1 MFGKIHI
8 YILLAV
14 LHCSIAIPAAAQP
27 TRTISGVFDYD
38 KACQVM
44 KAINSERQDKGL
56 VPLKM
61 EAALTNA
68 AMLRAAEFAYHIEV
82 EQARH
87 FLPGYDE
94 RPNKDDNLTLIGE
107 QRHTTQ
113 PKFEYVFLYM
123 EHDLY
128 TPYAYGGFDRIPK
141 YLKDKDKSDAFFSNK
156 MQSIGC
162 GAFISP
168 EGFYY
173 WVIFLLPDK
182 GTAGEFPNGQWSAE
196 VSIGTNRGEQTRT
209 LTQVKSDTDLTPT
222 CVEISGNFNF
232 NKAIEVVEI
241 TNKERVANGLKPCVM
256 DSVLMELA
264 MIRAAEIK
272 ALGRLSHICPNGV
285 RGEEIID
292 VHWDDVWGIHA
303 RENLGW
309 GYDGLP
315 STLVERWMH
324 SPGHRD
330 AILDAQCDR
339 MGAGECDG
347 YWVQLF
353 AKYDKHA
360 GYIKKSPVLSK
371 SSGHIDEVTVR
382 VSVVPEEKSK
392 VLRRKR
398 VRWP

>member
-1 MFGKIHI
+1 MKNSVVLT
-8 YILLAV
+8 LLLFAV
-14 LHCSIAIPAAAQP
+14 FTALAQ
-27 TRTISGVFDYD
+27 TRTINGVFDYE

-44 KAINSERQDKGL
+44 KVINSERQKKKL
-56 VPLKM
+56 APLYM
-61 EAALTNA
+61 EAALTEA
-68 AMLRAAEFAYHIEV
+68 AMLRAAEFAYRVEV
-82 EQARH
+82 EQVLKFA
-87 FLPGYDE
+87 PDYEE

-107 QRHTTQ
+107 QRHTKQ
-113 PKFEYVFLYM
+113 PKVEYVSIYM

-128 TPYAYGGFDRIPK
+128 TPNAYNGFDRIPE
-141 YLKDKDKSDAFFSNK
+141 YLKKKDKSGAFFSNK

-173 WVIFLLPDK
+173 WVVFLLPDK
-182 GTAGEFPNGQWSAE
+182 GAVGEIPNGQWTTE
-196 VSIGTNRGEQTRT
+196 VSIGTSHGEQTRT
-209 LTQVKSDTDLTPT
+209 LTCSKSDTDLTPSS
-222 CVEISGNFNF
+222 VVISGNFNF
-232 NKAIEVVEI
+232 NKAIEVVEL
-241 TNKERVANGLKPCVM
+241 TNKERVANGLKPCKM

-264 MIRAAEIK
+264 MIRAAEVK
-272 ALGRLSHICPNGV
+272 ALGRLSHVCPNGQ
-285 RGEEIID
+285 RGEDIID
-292 VHWDDVWGIHA
+292 MYWNDVWGIHA

-339 MGAGECDG
+339 MGAGVCDG

-353 AKYDKHA
+353 AKYDKYA

-382 VSVVPEEKSK
+382 VTVIYEDMSK
-392 VLRRKR
+392 VLTRKR
-398 VRWP
+398 VE

>member
-1 MFGKIHI
+1 MKNSVVLTLLF
-8 YILLAV
+8 LAV
-14 LHCSIAIPAAAQP
+14 FAAPAQP
-27 TRTISGVFDYD
+27 HTINGIFDYE

-44 KAINSERQDKGL
+44 KVINSERQGKGL
-56 VPLKM
+56 APLNT
-61 EAALTNA
+61 EPALTEA
-68 AMLRAAEFAYHIEV
+68 AMLRAAEFAYRVEV
-82 EQARH
+82 EQVYTFA
-87 FLPGYDE
+87 PDYED

-107 QRHTTQ
+107 QRHTKQ
-113 PKFEYVFLYM
+113 PKVEYVSIYM

-128 TPYAYGGFDRIPK
+128 TPNAYNGFNRVPSF
-141 YLKDKDKSDAFFSNK
+141 LKKKDKSGAFFSNK

-173 WVIFLLPDK
+173 WVVFLLPDK
-182 GTAGEFPNGQWSAE
+182 GAVGEIPNGQWTTE
-196 VSIGTNRGEQTRT
+196 VGIGTSHGEQTRT
-209 LTQVKSDTDLTPT
+209 LTRSKSDTDLTPSS
-222 CVEISGNFNF
+222 VEISGTFNF
-232 NKAIEVVEI
+232 NKAIEVVEL
-241 TNKERVANGLKPCVM
+241 TNKERVANGLKPCKM

-272 ALGRLSHICPNGV
+272 ALGRLSHVCPNGQ
-285 RGEEIID
+285 RGEDIID
-292 VHWDDVWGIHA
+292 MYWDSGWGIVT

-330 AILDAQCDR
+330 AILDAECDR
-339 MGAGECDG
+339 MGAGVCDG

-353 AKYDKHA
+353 AKYDKNA
-360 GYIKKSPVLSK
+360 PYLKKAPALSK

-382 VSVVPEEKSK
+382 VTVVYEEMSK

-398 VRWP
+398 VE

>member
-1 MFGKIHI
+1 MKNSVVLT
-8 YILLAV
+8 LLLFAV
-14 LHCSIAIPAAAQP
+14 FAALAQ
-27 TRTISGVFDYD
+27 TRTINGVFDYE

-44 KAINSERQDKGL
+44 KVINSERQDKGL
-56 VPLKM
+56 APLKM
-61 EAALTNA
+61 EASLTEA
-68 AMLRAAEFAYHIEV
+68 AMLRAAEFAYHVEV
-82 EQARH
+82 EQAQK
-87 FLPGYDE
+87 FLPNYDK

-107 QRHTTQ
+107 QRHTKQ
-113 PKFEYVFLYM
+113 PKVDYVFMYM

-128 TPYAYGGFDRIPK
+128 TPNAYGGFHRIPR

-173 WVIFLLPDK
+173 WVVFVLPDK
-182 GTAGEFPNGQWSAE
+182 GAVGEIPNGQWTTE
-196 VSIGTNRGEQTRT
+196 VGIGTSRGEQTKT
-209 LTQVKSDTDLTPT
+209 LTRSKSDTDLTPSS
-222 CVEISGNFNF
+222 VEISGTFNF
-232 NKAIEVVEI
+232 NKAIEVVEL
-241 TNKERVANGLKPCVM
+241 TNKERVANGLKPCKM

-272 ALGRLSHICPNGV
+272 ALGRLSQVCPNAQ
-285 RGEEIID
+285 RGEDIID
-292 VHWDDVWGIHA
+292 MYWVSGWSIHA

-330 AILDAQCDR
+330 AILDAECDR
-339 MGAGECDG
+339 MGAGVCDG

-353 AKYDKHA
+353 AKYDKNA
-360 GYIKKSPVLSK
+360 PYLKKSPALSK
-371 SSGHIDEVTVR
+371 KSGHIDEVTVR
-382 VSVVPEEKSK
+382 VTVIYEDMSK
-392 VLRRKR
+392 VLNRKR
-398 VRWP
+398 VN